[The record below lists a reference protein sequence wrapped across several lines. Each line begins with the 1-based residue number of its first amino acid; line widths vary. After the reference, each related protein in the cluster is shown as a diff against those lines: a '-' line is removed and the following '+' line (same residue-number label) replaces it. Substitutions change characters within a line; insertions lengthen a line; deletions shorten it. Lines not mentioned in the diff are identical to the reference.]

1 MSEIVFGDG
10 PKARRFQ
17 LRLTHKGV
25 RIAESKIG
33 NRALWTVAQQGGE
46 MPIGVAM
53 EVVAAAML
61 PSTPNASVALVEG
74 LLDKQPEMTFE
85 VIRAALASILEFYQR
100 ITPKK
105 EDDDADPTDPQ
116 SENPNP

>member
-25 RIAESKIG
+25 RIAEAKIG

-53 EVVAAAML
+53 
-61 PSTPNASVALVEG
+61 
-74 LLDKQPEMTFE
+74 
-85 VIRAALASILEFYQR
+85 EFYQR